1 MLARAQVG
9 GVQLF
14 CKWSFRWGNLRRRRK
29 NLGPVCAAGENLWAL
44 FTHFARFCAVQRDA
58 ARQARVNPAPCVA
71 AQTQTGLCTRHAR
84 HHCSAWPAGASAST
98 RPLPAAAAP
107 RGRSPRTLEAT
118 WRRPVGWGP
127 RDRLVCLPRLAVDQD
142 SSLVPQAH
150 LDQLPLLG
158 QGLASLIPTHP
169 TAGWPAAARWES
181 GCRHSPEI
189 EVPSWPSPPPAAR
202 RPQGASRT
210 HTLFICDA
218 IPNGFEP
225 GRSNAARRRL
235 SRDRIAVATS
245 GSKEFTSRS

>member
-1 MLARAQVG
+1 MISRRARAQVG

-14 CKWSFRWGNLRRRRK
+14 CKRSFRWGNLRRWRK

-158 QGLASLIPTHP
+158 QGLASLIPLP
-169 TAGWPAAARWES
+169 AGPLQLGGSQAAAT
-181 GCRHSPEI
+181 H
-189 EVPSWPSPPPAAR
+189 R
-202 RPQGASRT
+202 R
-210 HTLFICDA
+210 
-218 IPNGFEP
+218 
-225 GRSNAARRRL
+225 
-235 SRDRIAVATS
+235 
-245 GSKEFTSRS
+245 

>member
-1 MLARAQVG
+1 MHHQRVPGPDAVTDVPITHLLPSRRGLKSAASSCSVNGVLG
-9 GVQLF
+9 GEI
-14 CKWSFRWGNLRRRRK
+14 
-29 NLGPVCAAGENLWAL
+29 CAAGEKFWGLFAPQAKICGPI
-44 FTHFARFCAVQRDA
+44 FTHFARFCAVHERDA

-127 RDRLVCLPRLAVDQD
+127 RDRLVCLPRLAVEQD

-158 QGLASLIPTHP
+158 QGLASLIPLP
-169 TAGWPAAARWES
+169 AGPLQLGGSQAAA
-181 GCRHSPEI
+181 
-189 EVPSWPSPPPAAR
+189 
-202 RPQGASRT
+202 T
-210 HTLFICDA
+210 HQ
-218 IPNGFEP
+218 
-225 GRSNAARRRL
+225 R
-235 SRDRIAVATS
+235 
-245 GSKEFTSRS
+245 

>member
-1 MLARAQVG
+1 MGQWRSSWRLARGSSRTWRRRALARPCRDKACCVLGDLLATRWSTSLSVGQLRSSRAARAQVG

-14 CKWSFRWGNLRRRRK
+14 CKRSFRWGNLRRRRK
-29 NLGPVCAAGENLWAL
+29 ILGPVCAAGENLWAPFHPFRTIL
-44 FTHFARFCAVQRDA
+44 RGPAQRDA

-127 RDRLVCLPRLAVDQD
+127 RDRLVCLPRLAVEQD

-158 QGLASLIPTHP
+158 QGLASLIPLP
-169 TAGWPAAARWES
+169 AGPLQLGGSQAAAT
-181 GCRHSPEI
+181 H
-189 EVPSWPSPPPAAR
+189 R
-202 RPQGASRT
+202 R
-210 HTLFICDA
+210 
-218 IPNGFEP
+218 
-225 GRSNAARRRL
+225 
-235 SRDRIAVATS
+235 
-245 GSKEFTSRS
+245 